1 MMLSSPWRADFP
13 ALANL
18 AHQGLVYL
26 DSAATAQKPQPL
38 LDALQHYYAQ
48 GVANV
53 HRAQHR
59 LGNRTTQAFEQV
71 REQVAHWLQ
80 APVDSEIIFTR
91 GTTEAIN
98 LLAYGLEAQ
107 IQPGDELV
115 ISALEHHANLL
126 PWQQLALRRGARL
139 VVLPLDA
146 SGQLDLVAAQ
156 SLIGPRTRILA
167 ISQLSN
173 VLGNWLPLKPLIQQA
188 QAQGAWVVVDGAQGI
203 VHQPPNLKQ
212 LGCDFYVFSSHKVY
226 GPDGLG
232 VLYGRRAALAQ
243 LQPWQFGGEM
253 LDHTD
258 YYRAQFRPAPLGF
271 EAGTPPIASVLGFA
285 ATLNYLYQIDQA
297 AWIAHEQRLHS
308 NLLTGLQQRSGIRIL
323 GQPQAALVSF
333 THESVHP
340 SDLAQLIS
348 EQGVAIRAGSHC
360 AQPLMQHLGIN
371 GALRVSLGL
380 YNDQQDL
387 ERFFQALDQALE
399 LLV

>member
-1 MMLSSPWRADFP
+1 MTCSSPWRADFP

-18 AHQGLVYL
+18 THQGLVYL

-38 LDALQHYYAQ
+38 LDALQRYYSQ

-53 HRAQHR
+53 HRAQHH

-71 REQVAHWLQ
+71 REQVAQWLH
-80 APVDSEIIFTR
+80 APSDAEIIFTR
-91 GTTEAIN
+91 STTEAIN

-107 IQPGDELV
+107 IQLGDELV

-126 PWQQLALRRGARL
+126 PWQQLALRRGAQL

-146 SGQLDLVAAQ
+146 QGQLDLAAAQ
-156 SLIGPRTRILA
+156 SLIGPRTRLLA

-173 VLGNWLPLKPLIQQA
+173 VLGSWLPLKPLIQQA
-188 QAQGAWVVVDGAQGI
+188 RTQGALVIVDGAQGI
-203 VHQPPNLKQ
+203 VHQAPDLQQ
-212 LGCDFYVFSSHKVY
+212 LECDFYVFSSHKVY

-232 VLYGRRAALAQ
+232 ILYARHAALAQ

-253 LDHTD
+253 LEYTD
-258 YYRAQFRPAPLGF
+258 YFRAQFRPAPLGF
-271 EAGTPPIASVLGFA
+271 EAGTPPIASVLGFG
-285 ATLNYLYQIDQA
+285 ATLDYLCQIDSV
-297 AWIAHEQRLHS
+297 AWTNHEQQLHRY
-308 NLLTGLQQRSGIRIL
+308 LLAGLQQRSGIRVL
-323 GQPQAALVSF
+323 GQPDTALVSF
-333 THESVHP
+333 THEGVHP
-340 SDLAQLIS
+340 SDLAQLIA
-348 EQGVAIRAGSHC
+348 EQGIAIRAGSHC

-387 ERFFQALDQALE
+387 ELFFQALDQALE